1 MYAIDKPNLKY
12 PYFMSLGA
20 MVNQNPI
27 RVSIFN
33 REKCFFK
40 TQNNCCTFDW
50 MMIDGKNI
58 SLSSFNDITKKHI
71 LIDKL

>member
-1 MYAIDKPNLKY
+1 MYAIDNPNLKY
-12 PYFMSLGA
+12 PFMFETGVI
-20 MVNQNPI
+20 VNQNPI

-33 REKCFFK
+33 RGKWFYH

-50 MMIDGKNI
+50 MMVDGKNI
-58 SLSSFNDITKKHI
+58 SLSSFNDTTKKHL

>member
-1 MYAIDKPNLKY
+1 MYAIDKPNLKS

-33 REKCFFK
+33 KGKSFFK
-40 TQNNCCTFDW
+40 IQNNCCPFDW

-58 SLSSFNDITKKHI
+58 SLSSFNDTTKKQL

>member
-33 REKCFFK
+33 HGKSFFK
-40 TQNNCCTFDW
+40 TQNNCCAFDW

>member
-1 MYAIDKPNLKY
+1 MYAIDNPNLKY
-12 PYFMSLGA
+12 PFMFETGVI
-20 MVNQNPI
+20 VNQNPI

-33 REKCFFK
+33 RGKWFYH
-40 TQNNCCTFDW
+40 TQNNCCPFDW

-58 SLSSFNDITKKHI
+58 SLSSFNDTTKKHL

>member
-33 REKCFFK
+33 HGKSFFK
-40 TQNNCCTFDW
+40 TQNNCCAFDW

-58 SLSSFNDITKKHI
+58 SLSSFKDITKKHI

>member
-1 MYAIDKPNLKY
+1 MYAIDKPNLKS

-20 MVNQNPI
+20 IVSQNPI

-33 REKCFFK
+33 QGKCFFK